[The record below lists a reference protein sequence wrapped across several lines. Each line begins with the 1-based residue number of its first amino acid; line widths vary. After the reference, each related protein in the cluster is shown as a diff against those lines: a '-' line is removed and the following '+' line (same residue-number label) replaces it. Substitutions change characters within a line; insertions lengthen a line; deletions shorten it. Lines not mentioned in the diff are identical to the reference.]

1 MFWGNKIIFN
11 QFHGQFQSLH
21 STFLFGRISL
31 LILHSPHLRSV
42 VMRNGYGDV
51 DSGLSVLLV
60 YVEKKEIERET
71 NFLQVMIKSLHELHS
86 KEKSKPF
93 RLVAAG

>member
-1 MFWGNKIIFN
+1 
-11 QFHGQFQSLH
+11 
-21 STFLFGRISL
+21 
-31 LILHSPHLRSV
+31 
-42 VMRNGYGDV
+42 MRNGYGDV

-86 KEKSKPF
+86 KEKSKLF